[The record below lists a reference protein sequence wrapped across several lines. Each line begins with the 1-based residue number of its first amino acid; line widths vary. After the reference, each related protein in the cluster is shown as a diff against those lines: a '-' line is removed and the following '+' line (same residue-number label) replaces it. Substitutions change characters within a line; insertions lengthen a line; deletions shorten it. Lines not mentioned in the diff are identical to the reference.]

1 MYRKHLLRLAAA
13 LLAAVGIAAVAGC
26 SRRYWG
32 ITASAL
38 RQTLPI
44 PAPIEGGT
52 AGGEYGICRISV
64 MNLREEGA
72 YEAEA
77 ATQTLMGCV
86 VRVLDHKNGWAMVST
101 PEGYVA
107 WVTEGSLFFT
117 DEAGVISWKA
127 RPRLIVTSRYATLLS
142 APKKGSAIVRDAV
155 RGCIVANLGPEGRY
169 FKCSLPDG
177 TQAYIERRD
186 AAPCR
191 EYFESQ
197 HPTGEQIVTVA
208 KQYMG
213 IPYMWGGTSIKAV
226 DCSGLSQRVYMD
238 CGILLPRNASQQ
250 ARSGDEVDISGG
262 WGNLQPG
269 DLLFFGRPRSGGG
282 TSIYHVAIYIGDGQI
297 IHSCAARVQFDGI
310 IPGRADYFAGSS
322 NIVCARRILGS
333 EDCGKGVWSILANGW
348 YF

>member
-1 MYRKHLLRLAAA
+1 MHKRKLLHLASA
-13 LLAAVGIAAVAGC
+13 LLAAGLIAVTAGC
-26 SRRYWG
+26 TPRYWG

-38 RQTLPI
+38 KRTLPI
-44 PAPIEGGT
+44 PAPIEGDA

-77 ATQTLMGCV
+77 ATQTLMGSV

-127 RPRLIVTSRYATLLS
+127 RPRLIVTSRHATLLS

-155 RGCIVANLGPEGRY
+155 RGCIVANLGPTGKY
-169 FKCSLPDG
+169 FKCRLPDG
-177 TQAYIERRD
+177 AEAYIARRD

-197 HPTGEQIVTVA
+197 HPTGEGIVA
-208 KQYMG
+208 AAEQYMG
-213 IPYMWGGTSIKAV
+213 IPYMWGGTSINAV
-226 DCSGLSQRVYMD
+226 DCSGLTQRTYMD

-269 DLLFFGRPRSGGG
+269 DLLFFGRPRQGGG

-297 IHSCAARVQFDGI
+297 IHSCAGRVQIAGI
-310 IPGRADYFAGSS
+310 IAGRANYFAGSS
-322 NIVCARRILGS
+322 NIVCARRMLGC